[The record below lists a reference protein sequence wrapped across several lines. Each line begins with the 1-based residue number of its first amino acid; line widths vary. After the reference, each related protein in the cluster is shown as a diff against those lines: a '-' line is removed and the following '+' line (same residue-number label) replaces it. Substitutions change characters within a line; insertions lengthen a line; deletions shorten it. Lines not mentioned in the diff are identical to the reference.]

1 MANQATATAI
11 KAHAP
16 AQTTGRTAFTVE
28 MTLDKL
34 TKNAVRYSEVEVEG
48 QAPRIGQL
56 YVQKHAV
63 PGQPQTIRV
72 TVEAQ

>member
-1 MANQATATAI
+1 MAKKTDAGGQAA
-11 KAHAP
+11 
-16 AQTTGRTAFTVE
+16 AQTTGRVAFTVE
-28 MTLDKL
+28 MTLDKT

-48 QAPRIGQL
+48 QAPKIGQL

-63 PGQPQTIRV
+63 PGQPENIRV